1 MSAEILLDTSSPVI
15 TINQSSLL
23 FKINQNYFQNQLKN
37 SNSSNTLYPLS
48 QTEILLTNITSS
60 YIAYRSRITKK
71 KYYSVEPSHLIIPPN
86 SNITI
91 KITFYHNFR
100 NTFPPEGHKFRF
112 EGIVIPNNMKKMDAW
127 KIYEQFSKDKTEVKG
142 NSIRKVAE
150 FIFDNNYNPN
160 FEEENKK
167 IDISQSMNS
176 INLNDF
182 NGTAS
187 IYSNALGRSN
197 ERPSRIALKNMKKN
211 MRDVNKEETFN
222 PMKLKDECEKLE
234 NDYNNYLK
242 ELNEIKQK
250 INDLNA
256 KNKYRYIVP
265 DINFSSINKKMF
277 FILFGVSFLLG
288 FFLTK

>member
-48 QTEILLTNITSS
+48 QTELLLTNITSS

-265 DINFSSINKKMF
+265 DINFSSINKKMV

>member
-37 SNSSNTLYPLS
+37 SNSSNTLYPLI
-48 QTEILLTNITSS
+48 QTELLLTNITSS

>member
-23 FKINQNYFQNQLKN
+23 FKINQNYFQSQLKN

-48 QTEILLTNITSS
+48 QTELLLTNITSS

-222 PMKLKDECEKLE
+222 PMNLKDECEKLE

>member
-48 QTEILLTNITSS
+48 QTELLLTNITSS

-160 FEEENKK
+160 FDEENKK

>member
-48 QTEILLTNITSS
+48 QTELLLTNITSS

-112 EGIVIPNNMKKMDAW
+112 EGIVIPNNMKKIDAW

-256 KNKYRYIVP
+256 KNKYRYVVP

>member
-48 QTEILLTNITSS
+48 QTELLLTNITSS

-112 EGIVIPNNMKKMDAW
+112 EGIVIPSNMKKMDAW

-150 FIFDNNYNPN
+150 FIFDNNCGPN

-277 FILFGVSFLLG
+277 FILFAVSFLLG

>member
-1 MSAEILLDTSSPVI
+1 
-15 TINQSSLL
+15 
-23 FKINQNYFQNQLKN
+23 
-37 SNSSNTLYPLS
+37 
-48 QTEILLTNITSS
+48 
-60 YIAYRSRITKK
+60 
-71 KYYSVEPSHLIIPPN
+71 
-86 SNITI
+86 
-91 KITFYHNFR
+91 
-100 NTFPPEGHKFRF
+100 
-112 EGIVIPNNMKKMDAW
+112 MDAW

-256 KNKYRYIVP
+256 KNKYRYVVP

>member
-48 QTEILLTNITSS
+48 QTELLLTNITSS

-112 EGIVIPNNMKKMDAW
+112 EGIVIPNNMKKIDAW

-277 FILFGVSFLLG
+277 FILFAVSFLLG

>member
-48 QTEILLTNITSS
+48 QTELLLTNITSS

-160 FEEENKK
+160 FEEDNKK

-222 PMKLKDECEKLE
+222 PMNLKDECEKLE

-277 FILFGVSFLLG
+277 FILFAVSFLLG

>member
-48 QTEILLTNITSS
+48 QTELLLTNITSS

-277 FILFGVSFLLG
+277 FILFGISFLLG

>member
-23 FKINQNYFQNQLKN
+23 FKINQNYFQSKLKN

-48 QTEILLTNITSS
+48 QTELLLTNITSS

-211 MRDVNKEETFN
+211 MREETFN

>member
-48 QTEILLTNITSS
+48 QTELLLTNITSS

-222 PMKLKDECEKLE
+222 PMNLKDECEKLE

-256 KNKYRYIVP
+256 KNKYRYVVP

>member
-48 QTEILLTNITSS
+48 QTELLLTNITSS

-222 PMKLKDECEKLE
+222 PMNLKDECEKLE

>member
-48 QTEILLTNITSS
+48 QTELLLTNITSS

-100 NTFPPEGHKFRF
+100 NAFPPEGHKFRF

-277 FILFGVSFLLG
+277 FILFGVSFFLG

>member
-48 QTEILLTNITSS
+48 QTELLLTNITSS

-86 SNITI
+86 SNIII

-265 DINFSSINKKMF
+265 DINFSSINKKML
-277 FILFGVSFLLG
+277 FILFGISFLLG

>member
-48 QTEILLTNITSS
+48 QTELLLTNITSS

-222 PMKLKDECEKLE
+222 PMNLKDECEKLE

-288 FFLTK
+288 FFLK

>member
-48 QTEILLTNITSS
+48 QTELLLTNITSS

-86 SNITI
+86 SNIII

>member
-48 QTEILLTNITSS
+48 QTELLLTNITSS

-100 NTFPPEGHKFRF
+100 NTFPPEDHKFRF

-265 DINFSSINKKMF
+265 DTNFSSINKKMF

>member
-48 QTEILLTNITSS
+48 QTELLLTNITSS

-112 EGIVIPNNMKKMDAW
+112 EGIVIPNNMKKIDAW

-222 PMKLKDECEKLE
+222 PMNLKDECEKLE

>member
-48 QTEILLTNITSS
+48 QTELLLTNITSS

-86 SNITI
+86 SNIII

-222 PMKLKDECEKLE
+222 PMNLKDECEKLE

>member
-48 QTEILLTNITSS
+48 QTELLLTNITSS

-160 FEEENKK
+160 FDEENKK

-256 KNKYRYIVP
+256 KNKYKYIVP
-265 DINFSSINKKMF
+265 DTNFSSINKKMV

>member
-48 QTEILLTNITSS
+48 QTELLLTNITSS

-112 EGIVIPNNMKKMDAW
+112 EGIVIPNNMKKLDAW

>member
-48 QTEILLTNITSS
+48 QTELLLTNITSS

-127 KIYEQFSKDKTEVKG
+127 KIYEQFSKDKIEVKG

-222 PMKLKDECEKLE
+222 PMNLKDECEKLE

-256 KNKYRYIVP
+256 KNKYRYVVP

>member
-48 QTEILLTNITSS
+48 QTELLLTNITSS

-160 FEEENKK
+160 FDEENKK

-277 FILFGVSFLLG
+277 FILFAVSFLLG

>member
-48 QTEILLTNITSS
+48 QTELLLTNITSS